1 MSLQKA
7 GYEQGPIRP
16 PSEAGSLL
24 VRLTRNCPWNRC
36 LFCPVYKGEKFGRR
50 SLEDIS
56 KDIKNIAFAAG
67 QIRALSLSSGYD
79 GKINRQTLALI
90 QSEHPALFQLAFW
103 LFRGGEN
110 VFLQDGD
117 SLLLPVPQLK
127 KILNLL
133 KTEFPSVKR
142 ITSYA
147 RSRTLTRRSVEELV
161 ILKNAGLTRIHVG
174 MESGNDEV
182 LAYMKKGATSA
193 QHIEAGVKVKAAGL
207 SLSEYVI
214 PGLGG
219 KTLWHEHA
227 VDSAVVLNKINP
239 DFIRLRTLAVPPGCP
254 LYSKVVSG
262 EFILLDDDGVARELA
277 LFIETLEG
285 IDSYIYSD
293 HILNLF
299 EDLAGKLPDDKADML
314 GIINSYFSMTPKE
327 RELYRLG
334 RRAGYF
340 RTLADLNNK
349 TLCSPV
355 EQLYSSLKEKGI
367 SVDSYIRE
375 NMLRF
380 I

>member
-1 MSLQKA
+1 MSLQTA
-7 GYEQGPIRP
+7 DYEQGPIRP

-36 LFCPVYKGEKFGRR
+36 LFCPVYKGEMFSRR
-50 SLEDIS
+50 SLEEIS
-56 KDIKNIAFAAG
+56 EDIKNIAYAAG
-67 QIRALSLSSGYD
+67 QIKAISISSGY
-79 GKINRQTLALI
+79 GGEINRQTLALV
-90 QSEHPALFQLAFW
+90 QSDHPELFQLAFW
-103 LFRGGEN
+103 LYRGGEN

-117 SLLLPVPQLK
+117 SLLLPVSQLE

-133 KTEFPSVKR
+133 KREFPSIKR
-142 ITSYA
+142 VTSYA
-147 RSRTLTRRSVEELV
+147 RSRTLTRRSLEDLV

-174 MESGNDEV
+174 MESGNDQV

-193 QHIEAGVKVKAAGL
+193 QHIEAGVKVKAAGI

-219 KTLWHEHA
+219 KALWHEHA
-227 VDSAVVLNKINP
+227 ADSAAVLNKINS

-254 LYSKVVSG
+254 LHSKVVSG

-277 LFIETLEG
+277 LFIERLEG

-299 EDLAGKLPDDKADML
+299 EDLAGKLPDDKAYML
-314 GIINSYFSMTPKE
+314 GIINIYFSMTSKE

-340 RTLADLNNK
+340 RSLDDLNNSA
-349 TLCSPV
+349 LCLPV
-355 EQLYSSLKEKGI
+355 EQLYGSLKAKGI